1 MKITIATDEGAFDRT
16 AASRIVN
23 QICNKPTSVIG
34 LSTGR
39 TTGNIHR
46 LVCRLH
52 SEADFDVTGVT
63 FFGLDE
69 VTNVPREYSGACYTM
84 LRTEI
89 IDDLGIDDDHFLMLP
104 TRSDGF
110 EKECRE
116 FCKELNRR
124 GGIDLL
130 ILGLGENGHL
140 GFNQPG
146 TPLNG
151 TAAVASMDERLEK
164 RIRQETGTPAG
175 IPLGGVTLGLRD
187 IMHARRIVLVAKGEN
202 KRAIVKQM
210 LTGPISSD
218 CPASILQLHPDC
230 EFLLDKLAAADIDVR
245 VIRNGY
251 GE

>member
-1 MKITIATDEGAFDRT
+1 MKITIARDKSSFVAA

-23 QICNKPTSVIG
+23 QICARPSSVIG

-39 TTGNIHR
+39 TTGDIHR
-46 LVCRLH
+46 SVCKMH
-52 SEADFDVTGVT
+52 SEMDFDVTSVT

-104 TRSDGF
+104 TMSDDF
-110 EKECRE
+110 EAECRK
-116 FCKELNRR
+116 FRNRLAER

-146 TPLNG
+146 ARLNG
-151 TAAVASMDERLEK
+151 TAAVAGMDERLEC
-164 RIRQETGTPAG
+164 RIRRETATPDNV
-175 IPLGGVTLGLRD
+175 PLGGVTLGLRD
-187 IMHARRIVLVAKGEN
+187 IMHARRIVLVANGDN
-202 KRAIVKQM
+202 KREAVRRM
-210 LTGPISSD
+210 LTGPVCSD
-218 CPASILQLHPDC
+218 CPASVLQLHPDC
-230 EFLLDKLAAADIDVR
+230 EFLLDSLAAADIN
-245 VIRNGY
+245 IR
-251 GE
+251 ELRDE